1 MAINKR
7 EVISFRKSIAAGASD
22 VIRERVKAPGTLE
35 EVRVR
40 FNPGQANSLRIRP
53 VVEHKG
59 NRLEDL
65 VTYPSGT
72 NQFLSGDDDY
82 LILPCSI
89 VVDNDDFV
97 EIIATN
103 TGAFTYTIVCDVVI
117 DYLYGSER
125 ANA

>member
-22 VIRERVKAPGTLE
+22 VIRERVKSPGTLE

-40 FNPGQANSLRIRP
+40 FNPGQANTLRIRP

-59 NRLEDL
+59 NRIEDL
-65 VTYPSGT
+65 VTYPSAT
-72 NQFLSGDDDY
+72 NQYLSGDDDY

-97 EIIATN
+97 EIFATN

-117 DYLYGSER
+117 DYLYGQER

>member
-1 MAINKR
+1 MVVNKR

-22 VIRERVKAPGTLE
+22 IIRERVKSNGTLE

-40 FNPGQANSLRIRP
+40 FNPGQANTLRIRP
-53 VVEHKG
+53 VVEHKN

-65 VTYPSGT
+65 VTYPTGT

-89 VVDNDDFV
+89 TVENDDFV
-97 EIIATN
+97 EVIANN
-103 TGAFTYTIVCDVVI
+103 TGAFSYTIVVDIVV
-117 DYLYGSER
+117 DYLFGTER
-125 ANA
+125 A